1 MLCQTCQCLT
11 LIVSLIF
18 SISYISPIWYRCI
31 ARCYNLQPGGIYFIY
46 STFVTYCTR
55 MHSQYCYN
63 WWVCTNLV
71 CLVQAY
77 IIMLSLLSHQRYISD
92 ICRYINIYI
101 NFILMSFY
109 NMKNIAVKMLLI
121 KLINQFSKLNRYYI
135 IMYKQQRKNLL
146 NSDRYFLIMI

>member
-18 SISYISPIWYRCI
+18 SISYISPMIQMYCKVLQFATRRHLFYLLNICDILHQNAFSVLLQLMSLYKSSLLGTSRHYAVIIESSKIYIWY
-31 ARCYNLQPGGIYFIY
+31 LQIY
-46 STFVTYCTR
+46 R
-55 MHSQYCYN
+55 
-63 WWVCTNLV
+63 
-71 CLVQAY
+71 
-77 IIMLSLLSHQRYISD
+77 
-92 ICRYINIYI
+92 YI

-146 NSDRYFLIMI
+146 NSDRYFLIII